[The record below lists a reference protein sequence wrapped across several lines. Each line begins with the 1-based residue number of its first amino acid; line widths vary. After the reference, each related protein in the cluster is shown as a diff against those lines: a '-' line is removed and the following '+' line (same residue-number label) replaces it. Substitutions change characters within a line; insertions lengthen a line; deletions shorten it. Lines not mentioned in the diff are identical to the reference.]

1 MRCARVQLLRC
12 DCECSRVRLR
22 RQYQPSH
29 SICQNQYEVEC
40 AAIAGWNIN
49 PEDAAAFAAA
59 QQAANANE
67 ARAAA
72 GLGDN
77 REHFE

>member
-1 MRCARVQLLRC
+1 MKVQC
-12 DCECSRVRLR
+12 T
-22 RQYQPSH
+22 
-29 SICQNQYEVEC
+29 
-40 AAIAGWNIN
+40 AIAGWNIN